1 MKRILALVLVL
12 ALLLCGC
19 GGDAPVETTVPET
32 TAAPTTEPTTEPT
45 TVPTEPPVVHRNP
58 LNGEILDEPFTDRPV
73 MVSIT
78 NTEDT
83 IPHVGIINAD
93 MFFEALMSR
102 GVIRCAALFTDI
114 SDLEAI
120 GAIRSTRLL
129 TNQLAFHYDAVL
141 IHGGGF
147 DQVLHDAKGKGLDHF
162 NVDSLY
168 RQGDPFAKATA
179 YRDKT
184 YDRWAPNNLFGY
196 GPGILDYLEN
206 NEIRMTQDADK
217 DYGLSFVD
225 DATPADG
232 QIADEIK
239 ITFGQNLKSTT
250 MVYNE
255 ETGKYTYH
263 QYGKMMTDQVTGLP
277 EEFNNVI
284 IMRAD
289 VYENFIYQEAN
300 FQCGGTGYYA
310 CGGKLIPIVWECA
323 EPEKLVSPFRF
334 MTEDGQQLDINVG
347 NSYVAII
354 NYFNEV
360 QWNEII
366 PEPTVPETTEATVPE
381 TTAETVPEITEQA
394 VAETTEN

>member
-1 MKRILALVLVL
+1 MKRMLAL
-12 ALLLCGC
+12 ALLCALLCGC
-19 GGDAPVETTVPET
+19 GAAPAETTAPET

-58 LNGEILDEPFTDRPV
+58 LNGEILDEPFTDRIV
-73 MVSIT
+73 AVSIT
-78 NTEDT
+78 NTQDA

-93 MFFEALMSR
+93 LFFEAYVSR
-102 GVIRCAALFTDI
+102 GVVRCTAMFTDI

-147 DQVLHDAKGKGLDHF
+147 DQVLADARGKGLDHF

-168 RQGDPFAKATA
+168 RQYDPFAKATA

-184 YDRWAPNNLFGY
+184 YNRYAPNNLFGY
-196 GPGILDYLEN
+196 GPGILEYLDSQN
-206 NEIRMTQDADK
+206 VRMTQDPEK
-217 DYGLSFVD
+217 DYALTFVE

-232 QIADEIK
+232 EIAEEIT
-239 ITFGQNLKSTT
+239 IEFGDNLKTTT

-255 ETGKYTYH
+255 ATGKYAYH
-263 QYGKMMTDQVTGLP
+263 QYGKPMTDQVTGLA

-289 VYENFIYQEAN
+289 LYENFIYQEAN
-300 FQCGGTGYYA
+300 FQVGGFGYYA
-310 CGGKLIPIVWECA
+310 CGGKLIPITWECA
-323 EPEKLVSPFRF
+323 DPDELVSPFRF
-334 MTEDGQQLDINVG
+334 MTEDGQQLDINEG
-347 NSYVAII
+347 NSYIAII
-354 NYFNEV
+354 SFLNDVTWNEV
-360 QWNEII
+360 I
-366 PEPTVPETTEATVPE
+366 PPETVPETTEATVPE
-381 TTAETVPEITEQA
+381 TTE
-394 VAETTEN
+394 ETTGN

>member
-1 MKRILALVLVL
+1 MKRILALTLVL
-12 ALLLCGC
+12 ALLLSGC
-19 GGDAPVETTVPET
+19 GGEKPAET
-32 TAAPTTEPTTEPT
+32 TAAPTEATTQPTTEPT
-45 TVPTEPPVVHRNP
+45 TAPTEPPKVHRNP

-78 NTEDT
+78 NTEDA

-93 MFFEALMSR
+93 LFFEAYVSR
-102 GVIRCAALFTDI
+102 GVVRCAALFSDI

-147 DQVLHDAKGKGLDHF
+147 DQVLQDARGKGLDHF

-179 YRDKT
+179 YRDKV
-184 YDRWAPNNLFGY
+184 YKRWAPNNLFGY
-196 GPGILDYLEN
+196 GPGIMAYLEN
-206 NEIRMTQDADK
+206 NNVRLTQPEDK
-217 DYGLSFVD
+217 DYGLTFVE
-225 DATPADG
+225 DATPANG
-232 QIADEIK
+232 AAADEIK
-239 ITFGQNLKSTT
+239 ITFGQHTKTTT
-250 MVYNE
+250 MVYNQ
-255 ETGKYTYH
+255 ETGKYAYH
-263 QYGKMMTDQVTGLP
+263 QYGKLMTDQVTGEA

-289 VYENFIYQEAN
+289 LYENFIYQEGN
-300 FQCGGTGYYA
+300 FQCGGMGYYA

-323 EPEKLVSPFRF
+323 EPDKIVSPFRF
-334 MTEDGQQLDINVG
+334 MTEDGQQLDINEG
-347 NSYVAII
+347 NSYIAII
-354 NYFNEV
+354 NYANEV
-360 QWNEII
+360 EWKEVI

-381 TTAETVPEITEQA
+381 TTGETVAEATEETVP
-394 VAETTEN
+394 AET

>member
-1 MKRILALVLVL
+1 MKKIIALTLL
-12 ALLLCGC
+12 FALLLTGC
-19 GGDAPVETTVPET
+19 GSSAPVETA
-32 TAAPTTEPTTEPT
+32 AAPLADATEPATEPPAA
-45 TVPTEPPVVHRNP
+45 PTEPPKVYRNP
-58 LNGEILDEPFTDRPV
+58 LNGQILDEPFTDRIV
-73 MVSIT
+73 AVSIT
-78 NTEDT
+78 NTEDA

-93 MFFEALMSR
+93 LFFEAYVSR
-102 GVIRCAALFTDI
+102 GVVRCTAMFTDI

-147 DQVLHDAKGKGLDHF
+147 DQVLQDARGKGLDHF

-184 YDRWAPNNLFGY
+184 YKRQAPNNLFGY

-206 NEIRMTQDADK
+206 NHVRMTQPEDK
-217 DYGLSFVD
+217 DYGLSFVE
-225 DATPADG
+225 DATPAG
-232 QIADEIK
+232 GAAADEIK
-239 ITFGQNLKSTT
+239 ITFGQHTKTTT

-255 ETGKYTYH
+255 ETGKYAYH
-263 QYGKMMTDQVTGLP
+263 QYGKRMTDQVTGQA

-289 VYENFIYQEAN
+289 LYENYIYQEAN

-334 MTEDGQQLDINVG
+334 MTEDGKQLDISQG
-347 NSYVAII
+347 NSYIAII
-354 NYFNEV
+354 NAFNEV
-360 QWNEII
+360 EWKEVI
-366 PEPTVPETTEATVPE
+366 PPETVPATTEAAVPE
-381 TTAETVPEITEQA
+381 TTAETV
-394 VAETTEN
+394 AETAANGSA